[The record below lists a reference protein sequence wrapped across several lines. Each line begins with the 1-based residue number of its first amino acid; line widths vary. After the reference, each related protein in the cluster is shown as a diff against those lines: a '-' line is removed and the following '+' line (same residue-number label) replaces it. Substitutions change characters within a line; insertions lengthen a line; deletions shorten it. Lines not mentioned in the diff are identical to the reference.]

1 MADADGDS
9 GAMYGTEFLA
19 WVGCQQ
25 MFCTLFLASA
35 SARRETLGFLQLLNQ
50 SAEVHSK
57 LVGTKRKWEIPLIKA
72 TPVFPFDLPKEDS
85 IKKAWEQFTKPDEEA
100 EVAEATDGNSGRE
113 R

>member
-1 MADADGDS
+1 M
-9 GAMYGTEFLA
+9 
-19 WVGCQQ
+19 
-25 MFCTLFLASA
+25 
-35 SARRETLGFLQLLNQ
+35 GFLQLLNQ